1 MRRPQGDVNPATR
14 RYVAAIV
21 AAAIVAVSGLALLV
35 GVPFARP
42 GGFVLLLFVAIL
54 AERTEVEFRTD
65 RTTAGFS
72 LIEVAVTAGLLL
84 APPVHVV
91 VAVVVA
97 MLVSHPSFLRTPI
110 KVAYNLGYVALG
122 TAMAGFVVTS
132 FPAIGPL
139 VGGRSVLGV
148 VLGMVAY
155 GLTSLLAFSGLL
167 ARLQGQHAASTM
179 RRQLL
184 MHSAATLGTTSV
196 GIVLAALWVM
206 QPALVPFV
214 VAPAAA
220 VHLAMRSSLR
230 AAELL
235 AAQRAE
241 HDRLVRVVDGASD
254 GILLIDAEGRI
265 QVWNPAMA
273 RLTGKPDRQ
282 VVDRHAADV
291 LTDDVRSDAPPVR
304 GRWTVEQAREHVP
317 FLELDAAL
325 TDGEGQRREVRE
337 SHTFT
342 FDDRGRCTGAVV
354 VIRDVSRQR
363 ELERL
368 RSDFVARVSHELR
381 TPLTPIRG
389 FASVLLRRGEQLD
402 EDQRAEALTR
412 IVDRADHL
420 HGLVEDLLLVTRLD
434 QEDVDEL
441 VHAGPTDLARLVR
454 TSVEECIAATGRTIT
469 VSGTDDLPHAHAD
482 PDRAKQVLDA
492 VLDNAARYSEPD
504 TPIEVEADRQGD
516 DVRVRIVDH
525 GPGIPSSQRQAVFE
539 RFNRLEDPMTMQTSG
554 VGVGL
559 FLGRRLAEAM
569 HGTLEVLDTPP
580 GDGATLELRL
590 PVARPGPERRT
601 PATDD
606 VVTSL
611 RDGRF
616 VPPRH
621 RDG

>member
-1 MRRPQGDVNPATR
+1 VSPATR
-14 RYVAAIV
+14 RYVAAIAV
-21 AAAIVAVSGLALLV
+21 AAIVAVGALAVAV
-35 GVPFARP
+35 GVPFADP
-42 GGFVLLLFVAIL
+42 GGFVLLLLVAIL

-72 LIEVAVTAGLLL
+72 LIEAAIAAGLLL

-91 VAVVVA
+91 AAVVAA
-97 MLVSHPSFLRTPI
+97 MLIAHPRFVQTPI
-110 KVAYNLGYVALG
+110 KVAYNLGYTALG
-122 TAMAGFVVTS
+122 TAVAGFVVTV
-132 FPAIGPL
+132 FPPVGPL
-139 VGGRSVLGV
+139 VAGRSVLGV
-148 VLGMVAY
+148 VLGMTAY
-155 GLTSLLAFSGLL
+155 GLTSVLAFSGLL
-167 ARLQGQHAASTM
+167 ARLQGPSAATTT
-179 RRQLL
+179 RRQIIQ
-184 MHSAATLGTTSV
+184 HGAATLGTTSV
-196 GIVLAALWVM
+196 GIVLAALWVT

-220 VHLAMRSSLR
+220 IHLAMRSSLR

-254 GILLIDAEGRI
+254 GILLLDAEGRI
-265 QVWNPAMA
+265 QVWNPAMT
-273 RLTGKPDRQ
+273 RLSGQPEAQ
-282 VVDRHAADV
+282 VVGRAAADV
-291 LTDDVRSDAPPVR
+291 LTGDVRSDAPPVR
-304 GRWTVEQAREHVP
+304 GRWTVEEARERLP
-317 FLELDAAL
+317 FIELDATF
-325 TDGEGQRREVRE
+325 TDGDGQRRDVRE

-354 VIRDVSRQR
+354 VVRDVSRQR

-441 VHAGPTDLARLVR
+441 VHAGPTDLARLVH
-454 TSVEECIAATGRTIT
+454 TSVAECIAATGRTIT
-469 VSGTDDLPHAHAD
+469 VAGTDDLPHAHAD
-482 PDRAKQVLDA
+482 PGRAKQVLDA

-504 TPIEVEADRQGD
+504 TPIEVEADHHGD
-516 DVRVRIVDH
+516 DVHVRIVDH
-525 GPGIPSSQRQAVFE
+525 GPGIPTSEREAVFE
-539 RFNRLEDPMTMQTSG
+539 RFHRLEDPMTMQTSG

-590 PVARPGPERRT
+590 PVARPRPERST
-601 PATDD
+601 PLGDD

-611 RDGRF
+611 RDGGFAPR
-616 VPPRH
+616 RH